1 METTWFHER
10 PVSDVRPGD
19 HGLLGYA
26 DAEERDRV
34 VGPFV
39 QAALAT
45 EEKVVYITDEP
56 AERLPGLERCSLDLR
71 KLKSSRQL
79 RVLSRRE
86 ACLGRTGAFEPGKLS
101 DTLFRER
108 ESAFG
113 EGFRAVRMTMD
124 STWLLHEPGG
134 PDTVLI
140 CEDRVDQAISP
151 STMAMGIC
159 QIDVRRC
166 GTRQLTALHASHEVL
181 MRVDAEF
188 DDGILTIRRIYG
200 PFGLLLRG
208 ELDASRHSHLSEHLL
223 RAMASR
229 PREDIHLNVAGLDFI
244 DIGGLNLLAHHAAD
258 LPRGG
263 ELILDHLRPDVENVI
278 TMVGWN
284 RLPRLRPGVRVGG
297 ATS

>member
-1 METTWFHER
+1 M
-10 PVSDVRPGD
+10 RPGD

-26 DAEERDRV
+26 DTEERDRV

-45 EEKVVYITDEP
+45 EEKVVYITDDP
-56 AERLPGLERCSLDLR
+56 AERLPGLERCSLDLA

-86 ACLGRTGAFEPGKLS
+86 ACLSRTGVFEPAKLA

-113 EGFRAVRMTMD
+113 EGYRAVRMTMD
-124 STWLLHEPGG
+124 STWLLTEPGG
-134 PDTVLI
+134 PDIVLS

-159 QIDVRRC
+159 QIDVHRC
-166 GTRQLTALHASHEVL
+166 GTHQFNALRKSHEVV

-200 PFGLLLRG
+200 PFGLQLRG

-229 PREDIHLNVAGLDFI
+229 EGDIHLNVAGLDFI
-244 DIGGLNLLAHHAAD
+244 DIGGLNLLAQHAAE

-263 ELILDHLRPDVENVI
+263 SLILDHLRPDVENVI

-284 RLPRLRPGVRVGG
+284 RLPRLRPGAPMGG
-297 ATS
+297 AAS

>member
-10 PVSDVRPGD
+10 PVSEVRPGD

-39 QAALAT
+39 RAALAT

-56 AERLPGLERCSLDLR
+56 AERLPGLEHCSFDLAR
-71 KLKSSRQL
+71 LRSSRQL
-79 RVLSRRE
+79 RVLPRQE
-86 ACLGRTGAFEPGKLS
+86 ACLDRTGAFEPGRLA

-108 ESAFG
+108 ESAFD

-124 STWLLHEPGG
+124 STWLLTGQGG
-134 PDTVLI
+134 SETVLS

-166 GTRQLTALHASHEVL
+166 GTRQFGALRESHEVL

-200 PFGLLLRG
+200 PFGLQLRG

-229 PREDIHLNVAGLDFI
+229 GGDIHLDVAELDFI
-244 DIGGLNLLAHHAAD
+244 DIGGLNLLAQHATE
-258 LPRGG
+258 LPKGG

-284 RLPRLRPGVRVGG
+284 RLPRLRPGARVGG
-297 ATS
+297 ASS